1 MIPLASVVL
10 TSLVP
15 MGVAVYF
22 AIRHYRRA
30 STTAART
37 LVGGVAGFNIVLA
50 LLILV
55 GGAVWLSSPPRA
67 MAAAVPGQAAG
78 GLSALVPEQAAQ
90 VAPDQALADAISS
103 GLAAIGAGL
112 SVGGA
117 AIGAGVA
124 VGGTGAAAVGTI
136 AEKPETLGRSLI
148 FVGLAEGIAIY
159 GLIISFLV
167 LYR

>member
-1 MIPLASVVL
+1 MIALVTVIVS
-10 TSLVP
+10 SLVP
-15 MGVAVYF
+15 MGVAVAF

-30 STTAART
+30 STTAARA
-37 LVGGVAGFNIVLA
+37 LVGGIVGFNVVLA
-50 LLILV
+50 LVVLSL
-55 GGAVWLSSPPRA
+55 GAIWTLSPSHV
-67 MAAAVPGQAAG
+67 MAAGMPEEAAQQTQDEALAQAITK
-78 GLSALVPEQAAQ
+78 GLS
-90 VAPDQALADAISS
+90 
-103 GLAAIGAGL
+103 AIGAGL

-167 LYR
+167 LYQ